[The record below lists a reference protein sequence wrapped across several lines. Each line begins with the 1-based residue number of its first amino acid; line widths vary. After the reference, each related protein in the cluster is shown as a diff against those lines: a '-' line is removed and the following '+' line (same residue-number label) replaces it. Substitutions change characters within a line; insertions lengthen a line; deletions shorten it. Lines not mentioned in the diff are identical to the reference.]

1 MENLYQTLQRNRRR
15 TRLPV
20 PMFDRSQISIWS
32 ILKQCIGKELSKI
45 TMPIVWNEP
54 VSFLQRFSENVLYS
68 YLLDRAD
75 ECSDPIMRMQ
85 YVAAFAVSSISN
97 NIDRLS
103 KPFNPLLGETYEFVR
118 DDLPFRYMS
127 EQVSHHPPVSAFQC
141 DSKNNGERWRF
152 YGSILPKAKFSLKN
166 MEVNP
171 KGLLTLELKRH
182 KEVYT
187 WESVT
192 CTIHNI
198 VVGRLW
204 FEYHGTMEII
214 NHSNRI
220 KAIVNFKPYS
230 SSTKELHKV
239 EGCIYDAQKRK
250 VRGLFGYWNEALFSI
265 DIDHF
270 ETFLKQQKK
279 DGKIA
284 AKAGT
289 TVAPVITTTTTMT
302 ATASNG
308 AENGDPDEDIPD
320 VDPSHEQLNLP
331 PNSITLWRIIP
342 KLTYASQY
350 YNFSLFTMALN
361 EWTDE
366 DQRSRP
372 SLPPTDSRFRPDI
385 RKMEEG
391 DIETAGKE
399 KDRLEEKQRGVRR
412 SMEKQREEWQPRW
425 FRLTRHD
432 ITGQEVWV
440 SNDKYWQ
447 RNWSACP
454 DIF

>member
-1 MENLYQTLQRNRRR
+1 MEKLYQTLQRNHQR

-54 VSFLQRFSENVLYS
+54 VSFLQRFSENVLYA

-75 ECSDPIMRMQ
+75 ECNDPIMRMQ

-103 KPFNPLLGETYEFVR
+103 KPFNPLLGETYELVR

-141 DSKNNGERWRF
+141 DSRNNGERWRF
-152 YGSILPKAKFSLKN
+152 YGSILPKAKFSLKH

-182 KEVYT
+182 KEIYT

-214 NHSNRI
+214 NHSNKIR
-220 KAIVNFKPYS
+220 AIVNFKPYS

-265 DIDHF
+265 DIDSF

-279 DGKIA
+279 DGK
-284 AKAGT
+284 T
-289 TVAPVITTTTTMT
+289 TVKLATPAATT
-302 ATASNG
+302 ASASAAASNG
-308 AENGDPDEDIPD
+308 AENGDPDEDVPD

-342 KLTYASQY
+342 KLDYASQY

-361 EWTDE
+361 EWTED
-366 DQRSRP
+366 DQRTRP
-372 SLPPTDSRFRPDI
+372 PLPPTDSRLRPDI

-399 KDRLEEKQRGVRR
+399 KDRLEEKQRAVRR
-412 SMEKQREEWQPRW
+412 VMEKQREEWQPRW

-432 ITGQEVWV
+432 ITGQDVWV

-447 RNWSACP
+447 RNWSICP
-454 DIF
+454 DIY